1 MSVRSRVCSTSIGR
15 TMRIAWSIAH
25 HHWAFSRSMRS
36 LRRTRSSFLPRRRVC
51 LSGPCRSFWTS
62 SARYKRVD
70 SILGYLCGGSS
81 RRYLIGVSLTTKRFL
96 RYYVPNMGLWSM
108 MNRWPP
114 PPNIRMQVACGWIS
128 SSLIHVWVTI
138 GIAWHQ
144 CSWRKRGGEEN
155 MPARKRANLYLQSVN
170 ELQQQEEHTAPHEQ
184 EQAGGAPIVSPAPD
198 PPPPPLPKSTGGT
211 QVKITFYLSEEQVAK
226 IDGYIQEF
234 HRQTGVRPN
243 RNDII
248 RRLVDR
254 ARPEDILPVKPSP
267 A

>member
-1 MSVRSRVCSTSIGR
+1 
-15 TMRIAWSIAH
+15 
-25 HHWAFSRSMRS
+25 
-36 LRRTRSSFLPRRRVC
+36 
-51 LSGPCRSFWTS
+51 
-62 SARYKRVD
+62 
-70 SILGYLCGGSS
+70 
-81 RRYLIGVSLTTKRFL
+81 
-96 RYYVPNMGLWSM
+96 
-108 MNRWPP
+108 
-114 PPNIRMQVACGWIS
+114 
-128 SSLIHVWVTI
+128 
-138 GIAWHQ
+138 
-144 CSWRKRGGEEN
+144 